1 MAAEMV
7 CPGEGC
13 FKPGMP
19 ASSIRKTSPTLS
31 LGNAEARASNVN
43 AWFLSNQLASA
54 CQSLGRACLSPLK
67 NVPRAGPAAGI
78 QPNWRSS

>member
-43 AWFLSNQLASA
+43 AWFLSNRLA
-54 CQSLGRACLSPLK
+54 RACLSPLK